1 MVYSCMSTRGFK
13 KGGYPLKR
21 KISVIAGLNK
31 QSVQATASV
40 KKKLE
45 QHGFEVLTTHSPD
58 AELMIAIGGDGSF
71 LRSIHS
77 NNFPTVPIVGI
88 NTGHLGFFQEILP
101 DQIDAFVEDYVE
113 GRYFIQQINPV
124 QATISTKKN
133 TVRLLAI
140 NEFSVKDSN
149 SRTIHLE
156 LSVNENLM
164 EQFSGDGVI
173 ISTPTGSTAY
183 NYSSGGSI
191 IDPSLKTLQITPLS
205 PINTNAYRSF
215 TSSIVLPHDAII
227 RIKPENRF
235 DSSVMVIM
243 DGNKQEYRQVQD
255 ISFETSEIHLNLLR
269 LEDYEFWKKVKEK
282 FL

>member
-1 MVYSCMSTRGFK
+1 MK
-13 KGGYPLKR
+13 KR
-21 KISVIAGLNK
+21 KISVISGLNE
-31 QSVQATASV
+31 QSAKATSCV
-40 KKKLE
+40 KEQLE
-45 QHGFEVLTTHSPD
+45 HHGFEVLTAHSPD

-77 NNFPTVPIVGI
+77 NDFPTSPIVGI

-101 DQIDAFVEDYVE
+101 HQIDSFVEAYVQ
-113 GRYFIQQINPV
+113 GRYFIQQISPV
-124 QATISTKKN
+124 EATISTAQD
-133 TVRLLAI
+133 TVSLLAI
-140 NEFSVKDSN
+140 NEFSVKDTS
-149 SRTIHLE
+149 SRTIHLQ
-156 LSVNENLM
+156 LSVNDNLM

-235 DSSVMVIM
+235 DRSVLIIM
-243 DGNKQEYRQVQD
+243 DGTKFKYTDVTD
-255 ISFETSEIHLNLLR
+255 ISFRTSNISLNLLR